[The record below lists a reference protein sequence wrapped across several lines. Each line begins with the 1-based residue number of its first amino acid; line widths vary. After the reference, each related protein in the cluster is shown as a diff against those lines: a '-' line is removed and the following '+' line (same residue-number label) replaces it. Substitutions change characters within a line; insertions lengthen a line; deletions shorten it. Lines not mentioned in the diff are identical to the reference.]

1 MGGCPV
7 FSISDLGEALMK
19 SGIFKI
25 IALLV
30 CMAWLTAG
38 CSTSP
43 GTDKQHADKKAVGSI
58 TGKTKSREL
67 RKRALKDA
75 GFSTLSYG
83 TVDAYMDTQEARL
96 RKRLQRTGVSI
107 SRAGNHIILNM
118 PGRITF
124 DFGSANL
131 KSEYYEVLNAVA
143 MVFED
148 FDKTYIDVYGHTDS
162 IGSQKYNYKLSYR
175 RANCVAEYL
184 IAQGCNSH
192 RFSIQ
197 GFGETR
203 PVASN
208 ASKSGRSQNRRVE
221 IEISPLT

>member
-1 MGGCPV
+1 
-7 FSISDLGEALMK
+7 MK
-19 SGIFKI
+19 SEVFKI

-30 CMAWLTAG
+30 CMAWLTGG
-38 CSTSP
+38 CSTGP
-43 GTDKQHADKKAVGSI
+43 DTGKQPVHKNAVGGF
-58 TGKTKSREL
+58 TGKTKSRES
-67 RKRALKDA
+67 RNRALQDA
-75 GFSTLSYG
+75 GIRRLSYG
-83 TVDAYMDTQEARL
+83 SVGAYMDKQEARL

-107 SRAGNHIILNM
+107 SRTGNHIILNM

-131 KSEYYEVLNAVA
+131 KSEYYEVLNAIA

-148 FDKTYIDVYGHTDS
+148 FGKTYIDVYGHTDS
-162 IGSQKYNYKLSYR
+162 IGSKKYNYKLSYR

-208 ASKSGRSQNRRVE
+208 ASKSGRSQNRRLE

>member
-7 FSISDLGEALMK
+7 FSISDPREAPMK
-19 SGIFKI
+19 SEAFKI
-25 IALLV
+25 IALLA
-30 CMAWLTAG
+30 CMAWLTGG
-38 CSTSP
+38 CSTGP
-43 GTDKQHADKKAVGSI
+43 DTGKQPVNKNAVGGF
-58 TGKTKSREL
+58 TGKTKSRQS
-67 RKRALKDA
+67 RNRALQDA
-75 GFSTLSYG
+75 GIRRLSYG
-83 TVDAYMDTQEARL
+83 SVGAYMDKQEARL

-107 SRAGNHIILNM
+107 SRTGNHIILNM

-131 KSEYYEVLNAVA
+131 KSEYYEILNAIA

-148 FDKTYIDVYGHTDS
+148 FGKTYIDVYGHTDS

-197 GFGETR
+197 GLGETR

>member
-1 MGGCPV
+1 MPC
-7 FSISDLGEALMK
+7 FSISDLREALMK
-19 SGIFKI
+19 SGVLKIF
-25 IALLV
+25 ALLI
-30 CMAWLTAG
+30 CIAWLTGG

-43 GTDKQHADKKAVGSI
+43 GTDNQPVDNNAVGSI
-58 TGKTKSREL
+58 AGKTKSKDS

-75 GFSTLSYG
+75 GINRLSYG
-83 TVDAYMDTQEARL
+83 SVGAYMDRQEARL

-107 SRAGNHIILNM
+107 SRAGDHIILNM

-131 KSEYYEVLNAVA
+131 KSEYYEVLRAVA

-162 IGSQKYNYKLSYR
+162 IGSQKYNTKLSYR

-184 IAQGCNSH
+184 IAQGCNPH